1 MGVGCGIFSKG
12 KSFDLDELS
21 AMPHTVTMQ
30 SEAPKSRYL
39 VDMTPE
45 ARSQFIARLYLV
57 AAAQAIVTATVS
69 FPVAIL
75 CSQAWLVQHLWLY
88 YLAMSGLIAV
98 FVGTPMLFERSVRI
112 HPCGLIFLA
121 VLALLAGLIAGI
133 GSAAFAVPWLTIA
146 VGDCVVGLSGL
157 ATFVLLTGS
166 DFTSITPYFF
176 ATCFG
181 MVVLGVVL
189 SIAMP
194 VPTPTPCKQC
204 SERYW
209 PPWSPC
215 TRSTR

>member
-1 MGVGCGIFSKG
+1 MGACGGKGSKG
-12 KSFDLDELS
+12 EPFSLDELS
-21 AMPHTVTMQ
+21 VMPHTVTMR
-30 SEAPKSRYL
+30 SAAPKSRYL
-39 VDMTPE
+39 IDMPPE
-45 ARSQFIARLYLV
+45 ARSQFIAKLYVV
-57 AAAQAIVTATVS
+57 AAAQAIVSATVS
-69 FPVAIL
+69 FPVAML
-75 CSQAWLVQHLWLY
+75 CSHAWVMQHLWLY
-88 YLAMSGLIAV
+88 YLAMFGLIAF